1 MSELFTTQFLNF
13 VEQLPNERR
22 RILFGDAERL
32 KQLFADYGIPPTD
45 VRYSIF
51 NKFFCIQ
58 LKIYIN
64 FYFLYF
70 KSSIRSFNS
79 FLRKDHKGSN
89 LLDSYENK
97 YKLAPADLAF
107 KNRNLKD
114 FRIFYNEQLEND
126 YVKKLVTSKSDLDGD
141 GIRIIGEN
149 ESVVL
154 KDEDDRIVG
163 AVIRQAT
170 SQNATKHFGAK
181 IKVTIESHYPLKR
194 GPEHASAA
202 GIMAGHGPRANI
214 TPIPTDSYSY
224 NKHLDPHTQRIF
236 DTDGNTLAK
245 WLFEYG
251 KHYLPYTTVLYE
263 EFKDNLNLEEDDII
277 GAVFCTKN

>member
-1 MSELFTTQFLNF
+1 MYHNFLGCMI
-13 VEQLPNERR
+13 
-22 RILFGDAERL
+22 RILFIKAANPIFLTYRHS
-32 KQLFADYGIPPTD
+32 KYFCCIYCNTPTD

-70 KSSIRSFNS
+70 KSSIRSFSS

-114 FRIFYNEQLEND
+114 FRVFYNEQLEND

-154 KDEDDRIVG
+154 KDEDDCIVG

-170 SQNATKHFGAK
+170 SQNVTKHFGAK

-236 DTDGNTLAK
+236 DTDEIPWPNG
-245 WLFEYG
+245 
-251 KHYLPYTTVLYE
+251 YLNMV
-263 EFKDNLNLEEDDII
+263 NII
-277 GAVFCTKN
+277 YLILQYHTKNLDI